1 MQLQLHIK
9 RPSRNILP
17 QTTDSSP
24 STGDHPN
31 LNLTSEE
38 KQLFGRLFKQAD
50 TKGDGIVT
58 GEVAVSLFPK
68 AKLSEN
74 TLGEIWAMA
83 DIENRGFLLQED
95 FAKAMRLIGHF
106 QSNPRQPLS
115 NDIALR
121 PCPPGYPKFEGINMG
136 PGAAAATAAA
146 GAGNANVFDEAGG
159 SPAVGHPP
167 QGFPLSQGIQPQN
180 SGSVRVPPLT
190 PDRVADYTRLFESA
204 GVKPGGTLDGMCCHS
219 AH

>member
-1 MQLQLHIK
+1 MPLLT
-9 RPSRNILP
+9 PNAP
-17 QTTDSSP
+17 P
-24 STGDHPN
+24 GDHPN
-31 LNLTSEE
+31 LNLTPEE
-38 KQLFGRLFKQAD
+38 KQLFGRLYKQAD

-83 DIENRGFLLQED
+83 DTENRGFLLQED

-106 QSNPRQPLS
+106 QSRPGQPLS
-115 NDIALR
+115 NELALR

-136 PGAAAATAAA
+136 PGATM
-146 GAGNANVFDEAGG
+146 GAGSGFDEMGA
-159 SPAVGHPP
+159 SPAVAHPP
-167 QGFPLSQGIQPQN
+167 QGFPPSQGIQPQN

-190 PDRVADYTRLFESA
+190 PDRVADYTRLFDSA
-204 GVKPGGTLDGMCCHS
+204 GVKPGSTLDGE
-219 AH
+219 